1 MFGTAKKNFNIKH
14 LSKLINLGWSFDA
27 KNYVK
32 RYYAKIANKG
42 SILFLNAAERKYEM
56 IKDEESR
63 KRTFRKPAVSKIFS
77 DLEIEISY
85 I

>member
-14 LSKLINLGWSFDA
+14 LSKLIYLGYVIDA

-32 RYYAKIANKG
+32 QYYAKIANKG
-42 SILFLNAAERKYEM
+42 SILFWNPAERKYEM

-63 KRTFRKPAVSKIFS
+63 KRTFRKGKRANP
-77 DLEIEISY
+77 
-85 I
+85 